1 MQGLSFPAVTAATAG
16 APGIW
21 HVLLMI
27 HVGMGRVKFKTG
39 LGDGDNPVLRRR
51 IRMQGNLTENVALFL
66 ILLAMVEFSGAWP
79 KLVMVLGPAMVVL
92 SMCHTFGLSMRFGS
106 TANVF
111 RAVGAAGT
119 ALALVLLSA
128 ASIIAALRHLPHFR

>member
-16 APGIW
+16 ALGIW
-21 HVLLMI
+21 QVLLTI

-66 ILLAMVEFSGAWP
+66 ILLTMVEFSGAWP
-79 KLVMVLGPAMVVL
+79 RLVTILGPTMVVL
-92 SMCHTFGLSMRFGS
+92 SMCHTFGLSTRFGS
-106 TANVF
+106 TANAF
-111 RAVGAAGT
+111 RAIGAAGT
-119 ALALVLLSA
+119 ALAMVILSA
-128 ASIIAALRHLPHFR
+128 ASIIAAITHLR